1 MIIEN
6 ESNTEKKNFKEL
18 LEELIFFWE
27 QQEEDTP
34 KNKIMVDLKQN
45 MQSKKNTKVVEFN
58 KLNSTT
64 IDMKAKLK
72 HLRYSNE
79 DMKSMIKD
87 SLK

>member
-18 LEELIFFWE
+18 LEELIFFCE
-27 QQEEDTP
+27 QQGEDTP
-34 KNKIMVDLKQN
+34 QYKKMVDLKKN
-45 MQSKKNTKVVEFN
+45 MQSKKNIKVVEFN